1 MVLEGLGLS
10 STSAWRQKQAQLTRA
25 SSDGSCVTSKL
36 LRNDRRTPV
45 QVRKLHQELDLVFG
59 PNARFRGL
67 HRHRLVAA
75 RDSGAKMAD
84 ANSRA
89 GEA

>member
-1 MVLEGLGLS
+1 M
-10 STSAWRQKQAQLTRA
+10 A
-25 SSDGSCVTSKL
+25 SKL
-36 LRNDRRTPV
+36 LRDRWSTGL
-45 QVRKLHQELDLVFG
+45 QVRQFDQELDLVFG